1 MAQAGQLG
9 LKVSSHLALLYIYGM
24 NQANSRN
31 DSESRWQHHKHC
43 PGIII
48 IIIMILSAGY

>member
-24 NQANSRN
+24 NQANSCN